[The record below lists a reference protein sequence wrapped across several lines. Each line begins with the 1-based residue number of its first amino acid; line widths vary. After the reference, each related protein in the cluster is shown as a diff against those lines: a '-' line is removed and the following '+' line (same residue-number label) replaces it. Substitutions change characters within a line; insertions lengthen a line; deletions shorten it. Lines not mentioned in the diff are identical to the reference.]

1 MARKQAL
8 ARKPVVL
15 NQQEP
20 WDAAA
25 RDCPMRDVLDR
36 VGDQWSLL
44 VLFYLTE
51 RTHRFGELKSAIGDI
66 SPRVL
71 THTLRHLEQDGMVRR
86 KVFATVPPRVE
97 YTLTPLGRSL
107 TRVMRGLVR
116 WAERHHAR
124 IRLAR
129 EVYAGRVA
137 A

>member
-1 MARKQAL
+1 MGQKQI
-8 ARKPVVL
+8 
-15 NQQEP
+15 
-20 WDAAA
+20 AA
-25 RDCPMRDVLDR
+25 RRSVVVGRDQPWEMAVQDCPMRDVLDR

-51 RTHRFGELKSAIGDI
+51 RTHRFGELKAAIGDI

-86 KVFATVPPRVE
+86 KVYPTVPPKVE

-107 TRVMRGLVR
+107 TNVMRGLVR

-129 EVYAGRVA
+129 EVYAERA
-137 A
+137 AA

>member
-1 MARKQAL
+1 
-8 ARKPVVL
+8 
-15 NQQEP
+15 
-20 WDAAA
+20 
-25 RDCPMRDVLDR
+25 MRDVLDR

-44 VLFYLTE
+44 VLFYLAE
-51 RTHRFGELKSAIGDI
+51 RTHRFGELKTANGDI

-86 KVFATVPPRVE
+86 KVYPTVPPKVE

-129 EVYAGRVA
+129 EVYAGRA
-137 A
+137 AA